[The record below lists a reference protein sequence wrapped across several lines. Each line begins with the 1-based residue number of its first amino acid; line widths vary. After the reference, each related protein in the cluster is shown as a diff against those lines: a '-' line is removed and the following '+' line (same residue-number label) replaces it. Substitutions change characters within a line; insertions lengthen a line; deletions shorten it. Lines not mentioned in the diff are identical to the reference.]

1 MPNLKAL
8 LSSLRRSEGTPWLLS
23 DRPEAPADKVP
34 MLFQL
39 LPTVS
44 EKGSLLAAVELTGYT
59 GALPTEAL
67 CFFDDDSARLL
78 TTTEPYFSWHDE
90 FWYYVIL
97 TSDELGSYHEQG
109 AIVLRSVV
117 NRSRINPTGRLAAS

>member
-1 MPNLKAL
+1 MGIRAAFEH
-8 LSSLRRSEGTPWLLS
+8 LRRRDTTPWLLS
-23 DRPEAPADKVP
+23 DVPKPPQDHVP

-39 LPTVS
+39 LPTVN

-59 GALPTEAL
+59 TGLPTEAV

-78 TTTEPYFSWHDE
+78 STTEPYFSWEPDT
-90 FWYYVIL
+90 WYYVVM
-97 TSDELGSYHEQG
+97 TTPELEAYHEQG

-117 NRSRINPTGRLAAS
+117 HRSKVNPMGRLAAG